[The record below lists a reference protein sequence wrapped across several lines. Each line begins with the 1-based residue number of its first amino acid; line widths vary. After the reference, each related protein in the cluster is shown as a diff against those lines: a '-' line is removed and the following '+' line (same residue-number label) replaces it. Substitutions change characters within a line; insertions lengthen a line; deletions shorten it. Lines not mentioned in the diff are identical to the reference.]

1 MFNAHRTGDH
11 SMHLE
16 VLTSAPR
23 LLATLARDNGNLSA
37 LALVLS
43 VVGGCMLSAWREQLR
58 ERRAQFA
65 RRAQRLD

>member
-1 MFNAHRTGDH
+1 
-11 SMHLE
+11 MHLE

-23 LLATLARDNGNLSA
+23 LLATLARDNSNLAA
-37 LALVLS
+37 LALVLG

-65 RRAQRLD
+65 RPAQRLDQGRRLD